1 VNRAAWLVAATL
13 ALGGCV
19 AAPRAPDG
27 TAAPDPAALHQW
39 TAAGRMAVAAGEE
52 GGNGSFTWQQD
63 EATTRLD
70 LRGPLGAG
78 GVRLVM
84 APESLS
90 LTDGSGR
97 VLDSAAARAEL
108 QARLGTDLPWGQLR
122 YWMLGLA
129 APGEAAAVQESGAA
143 PWRVSEQSD
152 WRLAYDS
159 FVTVRGV
166 SLPQRFSAQRGAV
179 RLRVVVD
186 SWSTGQ

>member
-1 VNRAAWLVAATL
+1 MNRAAWLVAATL

-19 AAPRAPDG
+19 AVPRAPDG
-27 TAAPDPAALHQW
+27 AAAPDPAALRQW
-39 TAAGRMAVAAGEE
+39 SAAGRMAIAAGEE
-52 GGNGSFTWQQD
+52 GGNGSFSWQQD

-70 LRGPLGAG
+70 LRGPLGSG

-108 QARLGTDLPWGQLR
+108 QARLGTDLPWGELR

-129 APGEAAAVQESGAA
+129 APGETAVVQESATA
-143 PWRVSEQSD
+143 PWRVIEQSE
-152 WRLAYDS
+152 WRVAYDS

-166 SLPQRFSAQRGAV
+166 NLPQRFSAQRGAV